1 MANLMSILAQLGQ
14 SQGGQFSPPPDYRTP
29 GIGDRQ
35 PIPEDPPEIE
45 VTGTQNQPQA
55 RPAQTTSQERKGM
68 FGVKGTLRDILGT
81 LGDAFLVQGGSK
93 PIYQPHRQNE
103 RIADAL
109 VGFSDEGGLNK
120 AAERL
125 ADIPGAS
132 ALATDL
138 FNKGETREINR
149 VSKEDMAAARAD
161 ARYKQYAG
169 LMSQYAGAAN
179 SETYQKLKPILQA
192 LKERGGLGDEFEIP
206 DQYDA
211 DILGA
216 YGQAGM
222 TEAQKELSEYRKE
235 NLQQRRSIAEMQEA
249 GRNSRDNPPAAPRSQ
264 SVVELT
270 KEIMGKPANKRTPE
284 EQDYLDNQLGK
295 NKGRTKRATS
305 TTARPKI
312 DLKKWSRVDS
322 PPMAE

>member
-29 GIGDRQ
+29 GYYDRQ

-149 VSKEDMAAARAD
+149 VAKEDIAAARAD
-161 ARYKQYAG
+161 ARFKQFAG
-169 LMSQYAGAAN
+169 LYSNYIKAVNAE
-179 SETYQKLKPILQA
+179 SYPKLKPILQVI
-192 LKERGGLGDEFEIP
+192 KDRGGLGEEFPLP
-206 DQYDA
+206 DQYDPE
-211 DILGA
+211 IFNSIGR
-216 YGQAGM
+216 AGM
-222 TEAQKELSEYRKE
+222 TSAQQELDDYRQE

-249 GRNSRDNPPAAPRSQ
+249 GRNKRDNPPAAPRSQ

-295 NKGRTKRATS
+295 NKGRTKRSS
-305 TTARPKI
+305 TPRTKI
-312 DLKKWSRVDS
+312 DLTGFKRVTPS
-322 PPMAE
+322 VPMAE